1 MRILRSALTL
11 TVLGSIPLLA
21 QHYVRTDLTANS
33 ASVSAKAANIDANL
47 LNAWGLS
54 RATTSPWWISDN
66 GAGVSTLY
74 DGAGVPQLTTT
85 PQPLVVTIP
94 LPAPDSSSSS
104 ATAGE
109 GKTSTPTGIVFNYT
123 SGFEV
128 APGKKAIFLF
138 VTEDGT
144 ISGWNPMVKPTE
156 AVIKVN
162 RSGKAVYK
170 GCTLVQTKFGVFLY
184 VTNFKS
190 GRIEVYDSMFQPV
203 HAFGR
208 GFRDNQ
214 LPHDFVPFNIQN
226 IGGSI
231 VVTFAKREPGSG
243 DEEHGPGLGFVAIFD
258 PFGRLIRRLDHGPF
272 LNAPWGIALAPSD
285 FGTFSHRLL
294 IGNFG
299 DGTIHAFNVVSG
311 DFEGTL
317 LDAGGQALNVDGLW
331 ALGFGSNGPS
341 GSAIELYFTA
351 GPNDENDGLFGKIV
365 PDPAEQRGGDE

>member
-1 MRILRSALTL
+1 MRILWSALTL
-11 TVLGSIPLLA
+11 TILGSVPLLA
-21 QHYVRTDLTANS
+21 QHYARTDLTANS

-74 DGAGVPQLTTT
+74 DGAGVPQHTTT

-94 LPAPDSSSSS
+94 LPPPDNSSG
-104 ATAGE
+104 ATTTSE
-109 GKTSTPTGIVFNYT
+109 GKTSTPTGTVFNYT
-123 SGFEV
+123 SDFEV

-144 ISGWNPMVKPTE
+144 ISGWNPTVKPTE

-170 GCTLVQTKFGVFLY
+170 GCTLVQTEFGTFLY

-190 GRIEVYDSMFQPV
+190 GRIEVYDSKFQRV
-203 HAFGR
+203 HALDHS
-208 GFRDNQ
+208 FRNGH

-231 VVTFAKREPGSG
+231 VVTFAKREPGSN

-258 PFGRLIRRLDHGPF
+258 PFGQLIRRLDHGPF
-272 LNAPWGIALAPSD
+272 LNAPWGVALAPSD
-285 FGTFSHRLL
+285 FGAFSHRLL

-317 LDAGGQALNVDGLW
+317 LDAGGQSLTVDGLW
-331 ALGFGSNGPS
+331 ALSFGSNGPS

-351 GPNDENDGLFGKIV
+351 GPNDENDGLFGKIA
-365 PDPAEQRGGDE
+365 PDPA

>member
-1 MRILRSALTL
+1 M
-11 TVLGSIPLLA
+11 LA
-21 QHYVRTDLTANS
+21 QHYARTDLTANS

-66 GAGVSTLY
+66 GAGVSTLS
-74 DGAGVPQLTTT
+74 DGAGVPQPTTT

-94 LPAPDSSSSS
+94 LPPPDNSSGA
-104 ATAGE
+104 ATTSE
-109 GKTSTPTGIVFNYT
+109 GKTSTPTGTVFNYT
-123 SGFEV
+123 SDFEV

-144 ISGWNPMVKPTE
+144 ISGWNPTVKPTE

-170 GCTLVQTKFGVFLY
+170 GCTLVQTEFGTFLY

-190 GRIEVYDSMFQPV
+190 GRIEVYDSKFQRV
-203 HAFGR
+203 HALDHS
-208 GFRDNQ
+208 FRNGH

-231 VVTFAKREPGSG
+231 VVTFAKREPGSN

-258 PFGRLIRRLDHGPF
+258 PFGQLIRRLDHGPF
-272 LNAPWGIALAPSD
+272 LNAPWGVALAPSD
-285 FGTFSHRLL
+285 FGAFSHRLL

-317 LDAGGQALNVDGLW
+317 LDAGGQSLTVDGLW
-331 ALGFGSNGPS
+331 ALSFGSNGPS

-351 GPNDENDGLFGKIV
+351 GPNDENDGLFGKIA
-365 PDPAEQRGGDE
+365 PDPAEQKGNNE